1 MKEKALLEL
10 ACDNPGTR
18 LQPKGDGRVEIPR
31 SITFLMGWN
40 RRKRVNVLRSPGSLY
55 LTVGPHAGEGRPA
68 GLAGSVKVSMDRVR
82 IPLSCLKQAG
92 LDGAPLV
99 ATPEIGTIESG
110 VVVVRRDLRPM
121 KPRIMGLLEKKR
133 KASPGMLLLLPSR
146 SQPLIVRPLGKPFRF
161 YGAWVQDPERSKGKI
176 YLVHPQHEHAR
187 PLYIV
192 PVLYKETSGWHP
204 AWLLAQ
210 PQLLHELQEVVRK
223 RANVPLGDYDMILW
237 HQPFSPSWF
246 TVFVNPT
253 DPLPSG
259 ALERGRDGCGDPQE
273 ALRKL
278 FRPLGP
284 SLGKASAPPM
294 RGLLSED
301 YERGFKTSEFSFDPE
316 GGR

>member
-40 RRKRVNVLRSPGSLY
+40 RRRQVNVLRSPGSLY

-92 LDGAPLV
+92 LDGVPVV

-110 VVVVRRDLRPM
+110 VVVVRQDLRPM
-121 KPRIMGLLEKKR
+121 KKRLAESLEAGKKPGLGK
-133 KASPGMLLLLPSR
+133 GFYLLLPSR
-146 SQPLIVRPLGKPFRF
+146 NHPTIIRPLGKPFRF
-161 YGAWVQDPERSKGKI
+161 FGAWEEIPGRDKGRVGLI
-176 YLVHPQHEHAR
+176 HPQRGGAS
-187 PLYIV
+187 PLFIV
-192 PVLYKETSGWHP
+192 PVLHKERGDWHP

-210 PQLLHELQEVVRK
+210 PELLGEIQEVVRK
-223 RANVPLGDYDMILW
+223 RANIPLGDYDMIVW

-246 TVFVNPT
+246 TVFANPANS
-253 DPLPSG
+253 LPQDV
-259 ALERGRDGCGDPQE
+259 LEQGRNDCGDPQE
-273 ALRKL
+273 ALRSL
-278 FRPLGP
+278 FKPLGSGRP
-284 SLGKASAPPM
+284 GSFPM
-294 RGLLSED
+294 RGLLSE
-301 YERGFKTSEFSFDPE
+301 YLERDFKTSGFSFDE
-316 GGR
+316 EAG